1 MTAPSDRDEQAPRK
15 PLCAPERPETPVAGT
30 ERRPGVVSEPHRGSQ
45 RLHGRAVLTVTVDAP
60 DARHAIRWAGYLRNH
75 VEAEYG
81 DQMRLQT
88 AIELDD
94 PDCGCHTAGSEPPRC
109 EHCDCPNP
117 VACPDAPDPDQPAP
131 QGRDVYRAA
140 FQRLLP
146 EGSWHLAGRL
156 ADTAA
161 GLADPWTRA
170 VEQRNTRLRAEVSQ
184 LSADVDHRDQTIRHL
199 ENGLRHERQALADA
213 RDYLNQVPAHHINSQ
228 VRADLNRRL
237 DARP

>member
-15 PLCAPERPETPVAGT
+15 PLYAPLSPSDPLAGT

-45 RLHGRAVLTVTVDAP
+45 RLHGRAVLHVTVDAP
-60 DARHAIRWAGYLRNH
+60 DARHATRWAGYIRQHLHN
-75 VEAEYG
+75 EYG

-117 VACPDAPDPDQPAP
+117 VACPDAPDPDQPAARCCVCGGGP
-131 QGRDVYRAA
+131 VVYRNYREQPFCQHCADCSCGEDPCVRTGVSDPAVSEEAGAGREVYRAA
-140 FQRLLP
+140 FQSLLP

-156 ADTAA
+156 ADIAA
-161 GLADPWTRA
+161 AIAAQHPTR
-170 VEQRNTRLRAEVSQ
+170 
-184 LSADVDHRDQTIRHL
+184 
-199 ENGLRHERQALADA
+199 
-213 RDYLNQVPAHHINSQ
+213 P
-228 VRADLNRRL
+228 
-237 DARP
+237 